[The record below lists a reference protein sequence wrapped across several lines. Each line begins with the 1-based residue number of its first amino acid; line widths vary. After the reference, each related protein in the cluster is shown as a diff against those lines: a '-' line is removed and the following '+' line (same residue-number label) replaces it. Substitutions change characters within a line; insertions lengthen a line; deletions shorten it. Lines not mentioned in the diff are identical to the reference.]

1 MAEKNTIQNLG
12 TLKAFDMMLVQK
24 KQNAIGENGDYFY
37 NLGFTDGTNMLVL
50 TGGKA
55 WDDLQA
61 FSKYD
66 LGLDYVDK
74 KLKLVNVIN
83 KN

>member
-1 MAEKNTIQNLG
+1 MAEKNIDKNLG
-12 TLKAFDMMLVQK
+12 TLRAFDMMLVQK
-24 KQNAIGENGDYFY
+24 KQNTIGENGDYFY

-55 WDDLQA
+55 WDSLEV
-61 FSKYD
+61 FRKYD

-74 KLKLVNVIN
+74 KLRLVNVIA
-83 KN
+83 KQ